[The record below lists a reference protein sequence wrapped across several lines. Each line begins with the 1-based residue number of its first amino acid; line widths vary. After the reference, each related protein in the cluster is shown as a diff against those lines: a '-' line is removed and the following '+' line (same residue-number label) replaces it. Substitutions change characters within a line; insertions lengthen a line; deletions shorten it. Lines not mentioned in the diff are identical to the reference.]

1 MATNGA
7 LNDMEQWRSVV
18 EYQTRSHNPE
28 STFQNRMEIPAY
40 LDEWDESIRTD
51 VRGPY
56 QSSENARRQASRD
69 AAAHEKDTY
78 GGWGGTPRIHTK
90 RVVRVYVER
99 ASLAWEPF
107 DERNPESKKWGQS

>member
-1 MATNGA
+1 MATNGS

-18 EYQTRSHNPE
+18 EYRRRKINPAHHWRN
-28 STFQNRMEIPAY
+28 SPDVPRY
-40 LDEWDESIRTD
+40 LSQWDEETCTD

-56 QSSENARRQASRD
+56 QSAENARRQASRD
-69 AAAHEKDTY
+69 ADSCARSTD
-78 GGWGGTPRIHTK
+78 GGWGGQPLVYTK

-107 DERNPESKKWGQS
+107 DERDPGSKKWGG

>member
-18 EYQTRSHNPE
+18 EYQTRKRNPE
-28 STFQNRMEIPAY
+28 YHWSDNRDVPQY
-40 LDEWDESIRTD
+40 LDEWHDEVRTD

-56 QSSENARRQASRD
+56 QSAENARRQASRD
-69 AAAHEKDTY
+69 AQSRTRDTV
-78 GGWGGTPRIHTK
+78 GGWGATPRQQTS
-90 RVVRVYVER
+90 RVTRVYVER

-107 DERNPESKKWGQS
+107 DERDPDTKKWGG

>member
-1 MATNGA
+1 VATNGA

-18 EYQTRSHNPE
+18 EYQTRKPNPAYHWRD
-28 STFQNRMEIPAY
+28 NRDVPQY
-40 LDEWDESIRTD
+40 LDEWSEDVRTD

-56 QSSENARRQASRD
+56 QSAENARRQAGRD
-69 AAAHEKDTY
+69 AAACEKTY
-78 GGWGGTPRIHTK
+78 ASGYEGQPRVCLA

-107 DERNPESKKWGQS
+107 DERDPDTKKWGV

>member
-1 MATNGA
+1 MATNGN

-18 EYQTRSHNPE
+18 EYQVRRSNPAHHWRD
-28 STFQNRMEIPAY
+28 NPDVPRY
-40 LDEWDESIRTD
+40 LDEWHEDIHTD

-56 QSSENARRQASRD
+56 QSAGNARRQASRD
-69 AAAHEKDTY
+69 AQAREQDGY
-78 GGWGGTPRIHTK
+78 GGFGTPRVATS

-107 DERNPESKKWGQS
+107 DERDPETKKWGG

>member
-18 EYQTRSHNPE
+18 EYQTRKRNPAF
-28 STFQNRMEIPAY
+28 SYGDPDDVPAY
-40 LDEWDESIRTD
+40 LDEWNDEVCTD

-56 QSSENARRQASRD
+56 QSAENARRQASRD
-69 AAAHEKDTY
+69 AATRMQDGY
-78 GGWGGTPRIHTK
+78 GGWGSRL
-90 RVVRVYVER
+90 RVSTSRVLRVYVER

-107 DERNPESKKWGQS
+107 DERDPDTKKWGAR

>member
-1 MATNGA
+1 MATNGS

-18 EYQTRSHNPE
+18 EYRTRKRNPVHHWRDNPDVP
-28 STFQNRMEIPAY
+28 QY
-40 LDEWDESIRTD
+40 LDEWHDDVRTD

-56 QSSENARRQASRD
+56 QSAGNARRQASRD
-69 AAAHEKDTY
+69 AQTREQDGH
-78 GGWGGTPRIHTK
+78 WGDGTSRVATS

-107 DERNPESKKWGQS
+107 DERDPATKKWGG

>member
-7 LNDMEQWRSVV
+7 LNDLEQWRAVV
-18 EYQTRSHNPE
+18 EYQTRKRNPDYHWRD
-28 STFQNRMEIPAY
+28 NRDVPAF
-40 LDEWDESIRTD
+40 LDEWNDEIRTD

-56 QSSENARRQASRD
+56 QSAENARRQASRD
-69 AAAHEKDTY
+69 AAVRVKEFSGGY
-78 GGWGGTPRIHTK
+78 GGQPRISTE

-107 DERNPESKKWGQS
+107 DVRDPDTKKWGG